1 MPGKRVLVPE
11 PPPSPMDCREFQDN
25 HFALIDDTL
34 SGIELVAMQR
44 HISECTDCAAHD
56 TRVRRSLLLF
66 RNLPRI
72 EPSADFSERLNARL
86 RALKEEEKAASFHH
100 SRKFAASVA
109 ITSVLMLGY
118 IGSSLRDVDVPQDI
132 VFPPVVAS
140 LPEQEVAPITTPGA
154 ALVASAAAGL
164 PIWTA
169 ALYAEL
175 QPVHFASADLRLVSS
190 H

>member
-1 MPGKRVLVPE
+1 
-11 PPPSPMDCREFQDN
+11 MDCREFQDN
-25 HFALIDDTL
+25 HFAFIDDTL
-34 SGIELVAMQR
+34 CGIELVAMQR
-44 HISECTDCAAHD
+44 HIAECEKCAEHD
-56 TRVRRSLLLF
+56 TQVRRSLLLF

-86 RALKEEEKAASFHH
+86 RALKDEEKPTPFHH
-100 SRKFAASVA
+100 SIKFAATVA
-109 ITSVLMLGY
+109 LTSALMLGY
-118 IGSSLRDVDVPQDI
+118 IGYSLRDVDHPQDI

-140 LPEQEVAPITTPGA
+140 LPDQEVAPITTPA
-154 ALVASAAAGL
+154 PAIVASAAAGL

-175 QPVHFASADLRLVSS
+175 QPVHFASADLRLVSA